1 MASKKIE
8 NMSFEAS
15 VEELET
21 IVQQLEQG
29 DLPLDKALT
38 QFERGIGLA
47 RNGQQKLQGA
57 QQKVDI
63 LMANNSESALTPF
76 DNSQEN

>member
-29 DLPLDKALT
+29 DLPLGKALT

-63 LMANNSESALTPF
+63 LMANNGESALTPF
-76 DNSQEN
+76 DNSQES

>member
-29 DLPLDKALT
+29 ELPLDKALT

-63 LMANNSESALTPF
+63 LMANNGESTLTPF
-76 DNSQEN
+76 DNSQES

>member
-63 LMANNSESALTPF
+63 LMANNSESELAAF
-76 DNSQEN
+76 NSTQES

>member
-29 DLPLDKALT
+29 ELPLDKALT

-47 RNGQQKLQGA
+47 RNGQQKLQRA

-63 LMANNSESALTPF
+63 LMANNGESTLTPF
-76 DNSQEN
+76 DNSQES